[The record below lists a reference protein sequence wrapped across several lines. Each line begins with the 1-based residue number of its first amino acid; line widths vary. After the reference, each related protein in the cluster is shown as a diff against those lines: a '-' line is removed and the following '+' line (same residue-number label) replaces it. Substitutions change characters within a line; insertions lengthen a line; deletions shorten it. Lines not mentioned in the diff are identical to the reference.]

1 MEGNKMRFIT
11 VNGNRYNAR
20 PIDLNTICDLE
31 DMGIQLSDWNR
42 KRMSFI
48 RGYIG
53 ICMGVDMYTA
63 GNELQAH
70 LVNGGTVEDYIK
82 VIAKEVEES
91 DFFRSLQ
98 QNAEATATANS

>member
-1 MEGNKMRFIT
+1 MRFIT
-11 VNGNRYNAR
+11 VNGQKYKAR
-20 PIDLNTICDLE
+20 PMDLNAICDLE
-31 DMGIQLSDWNR
+31 DMGVQLSDWNR

-53 ICMGVDMYTA
+53 ICMSTDMYTA
-63 GNELQAH
+63 GEELQKH
-70 LVNGGTVEDYIK
+70 LMNGGTIEEVSK